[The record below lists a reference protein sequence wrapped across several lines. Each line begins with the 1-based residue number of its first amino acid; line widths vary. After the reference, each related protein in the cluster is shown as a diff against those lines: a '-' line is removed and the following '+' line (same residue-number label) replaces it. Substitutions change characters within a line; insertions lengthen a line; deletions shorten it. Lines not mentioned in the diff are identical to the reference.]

1 MKKNII
7 NKIVNAHF
15 YNGNIKVGDMLTWNK
30 LAGSGTL
37 NGCKGSCGEYC
48 QGCYNPDDP
57 MNSECYVFKSYRQ
70 YKDSIINS
78 HIVNTEAIRKDL
90 KGTFENLDKA
100 LSRRRKAKPIRVHA
114 SGEFETAE
122 EICEWMRLAKKH
134 KEWPVYVYTKAFRCM
149 DEALVTMEKEGYP
162 TNFFINVSIWHQL
175 GIDFYNKWKHL
186 PFVRAFVYDDGF
198 DYAAHGLEL
207 KAYCPA
213 YKKETKTLKS
223 GKTVTK
229 VVLKHDLTCD
239 KCGLCFSE
247 KAKVLGCLSH

>member
-7 NKIVNAHF
+7 NKTVNAHF
-15 YNGNIKVGDMLTWNK
+15 YNGNIKVGNMLTWNK

-48 QGCYNPDDP
+48 QSCYNPDDP

-90 KGTFENLDKA
+90 KGTFENLDKT

-149 DEALVTMEKEGYP
+149 DEALVTMEKEGSP
-162 TNFFINVSIWHQL
+162 TIISYIS
-175 GIDFYNKWKHL
+175 
-186 PFVRAFVYDDGF
+186 
-198 DYAAHGLEL
+198 
-207 KAYCPA
+207 
-213 YKKETKTLKS
+213 KETGISYETIENAYYKYNDELLYGNITHRDVWRQFCADVN
-223 GKTVTK
+223 KTVDFQ
-229 VVLKHDLTCD
+229 VLERHL
-239 KCGLCFSE
+239 
-247 KAKVLGCLSH
+247 